1 MHTTFKTI
9 AAAALLAATTLSAQA
24 YAANAQPVAPGTS
37 NLWRLPVPDY
47 ARNQPR
53 PPAQVLAQVQP
64 GADTQIF
71 VLNVG
76 SQPLS
81 IERIALGGVYASQ
94 FQIDAQD
101 CAGKRLPPQ
110 ASCTLQVSGQP
121 FDGMQP
127 GDQIAGH
134 VIATY
139 NKGGFADALV
149 TVQAPADA
157 DANDNIIVGDAQ

>member
-1 MHTTFKTI
+1 MHASKL
-9 AAAALLAATTLSAQA
+9 AAAALIAATALGTSA
-24 YAANAQPVAPGTS
+24 YAASAQPVNTPGTS

-47 ARNQPR
+47 ARNQPH

-76 SQPLS
+76 NQPLS
-81 IERIALGGVYASQ
+81 IERIALGGIYASQ
-94 FQIDAQD
+94 FQIDAQN
-101 CAGKRLPPQ
+101 CAGKPLPPQ
-110 ASCTLQVSGQP
+110 ASCTLSVTGEP
-121 FDGMQP
+121 AAFMQP

-134 VIATY
+134 VLATY
-139 NKGGFADALV
+139 GNGGFADALV